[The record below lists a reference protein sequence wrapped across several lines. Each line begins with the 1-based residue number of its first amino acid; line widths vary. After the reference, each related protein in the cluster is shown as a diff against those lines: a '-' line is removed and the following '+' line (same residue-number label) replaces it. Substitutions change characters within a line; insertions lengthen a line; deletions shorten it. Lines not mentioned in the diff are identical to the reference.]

1 MASGSEA
8 RRFLDGFGRGGAGV
22 FDGPPAMTS
31 RGGSGDV
38 WGLEAWGLGAT
49 TSFGFT
55 FPAEGADLSFLKLTA
70 RKIPAIRIA
79 AAIDA

>member
-22 FDGPPAMTS
+22 FDGPPATTS

-38 WGLEAWGLGAT
+38 WGPGAT

-79 AAIDA
+79 VAIDA